1 MVTGEKRQQLS
12 WFLTLVIVAIV
23 SFAAGARSDAL
34 FANVASVFGARTS
47 NKTIDLSSVQKTY
60 QELVANYDGKL
71 DTQKLIY
78 GANRGLVEAAGDPH
92 TAYMDPD
99 ETKEF
104 DKSLSGQ
111 IGGGI
116 GAEIGLRNNKPTIIK
131 PLENSP
137 AQKAGIKAGEA
148 IVKVNDEA
156 SSDWSVEKV
165 VSKIRGEVGTSVK
178 LTLLSGNQTRE
189 VSVVRQNIVSPAV
202 ESEIDGEIGIL
213 KVNRFGDDT
222 VSLARKYASEFV
234 EKGVKKVILDLRNNP
249 GGTVGAA
256 QGLLGIWLDNQIA
269 MTERRGSEIVKTL
282 RTTGTPI
289 LGNMKTVVLI
299 NGNSASASEITA
311 GALREYGKATLV
323 GQKSYGKGSVQIV
336 LGLPG
341 GSQMKVTEA
350 RWYTPKGKNI
360 DKTGIEPDIK
370 VDLSSDDVN
379 NNVDPQMDK
388 AKSL

>member
-23 SFAAGARSDAL
+23 SFVAGARSDAL
-34 FANVASVFGARTS
+34 FANVASVFGVRTS

-60 QELVANYDGKL
+60 QELIANYDGKL

-116 GAEIGLRNNKPTIIK
+116 GAEIGLRSNKPTIIK

-178 LTLLSGNQTRE
+178 LTLLSDGQTRE
-189 VSVVRQNIVSPAV
+189 VSVVRQNIISPAV

-222 VSLARKYASEFV
+222 VSLSRKYASEFV

-360 DKTGIEPDIK
+360 DKTGIEPDVK

-388 AKSL
+388 AKSI

>member
-23 SFAAGARSDAL
+23 SFVAGARSDAL
-34 FANVASVFGARTS
+34 FANVASVFGVRTS

-60 QELVANYDGKL
+60 QELIANYDGKL

-116 GAEIGLRNNKPTIIK
+116 GAEIGLRSNKPTIIK

-137 AQKAGIKAGEA
+137 AQKAGIKAGEV
-148 IVKVNDEA
+148 IIKVNDEA

-178 LTLLSGNQTRE
+178 LTLLSDGKTRE

-222 VSLARKYASEFV
+222 VSLSRKYASEFV

-360 DKTGIEPDIK
+360 DKTGIEPDAK

>member
-23 SFAAGARSDAL
+23 SFVAGARSDAL
-34 FANVASVFGARTS
+34 FANVASVFGVRTS

-60 QELVANYDGKL
+60 QELIANYDGKL

-116 GAEIGLRNNKPTIIK
+116 GAEIGLRSNKPTIIK

-178 LTLLSGNQTRE
+178 LTLLSDGKTRE
-189 VSVVRQNIVSPAV
+189 VSVVRQNIASPAV

-222 VSLARKYASEFV
+222 VGLSRKYASEFV

-311 GALREYGKATLV
+311 GVLREYGKATLV

-360 DKTGIEPDIK
+360 DKTGIEPDVK
-370 VDLSSDDVN
+370 VDLLSDDVN

>member
-23 SFAAGARSDAL
+23 SFVAGARSDAL
-34 FANVASVFGARTS
+34 FANVASVFGVRTS

-60 QELVANYDGKL
+60 QELIANYDGKL

-222 VSLARKYASEFV
+222 VSLSRKYASEFV

-282 RTTGTPI
+282 RTTGAPI

-360 DKTGIEPDIK
+360 DKTGIEPDVK

>member
-23 SFAAGARSDAL
+23 SFVAGARSDAL
-34 FANVASVFGARTS
+34 FANVASVFGVRTS

-137 AQKAGIKAGEA
+137 AQEAGIKAGEV
-148 IVKVNDEA
+148 IIKVNDEA

-178 LTLLSGNQTRE
+178 LTLLSGDQTRE

-222 VSLARKYASEFV
+222 VSLSRKYASEFV

-360 DKTGIEPDIK
+360 DKTGIEPDVK

>member
-23 SFAAGARSDAL
+23 SFVAGARSDAL
-34 FANVASVFGARTS
+34 FANVASVFGVRTS

-60 QELVANYDGKL
+60 QELIANYDGKL

-116 GAEIGLRNNKPTIIK
+116 GAEIGLRNNRPTIIK

-137 AQKAGIKAGEA
+137 AQKAGIKAGEV

-178 LTLLSGNQTRE
+178 LTLLSGGQMRE

-222 VSLARKYASEFV
+222 VSLSRKYASEFV

-311 GALREYGKATLV
+311 GVLREYGKATLV

-360 DKTGIEPDIK
+360 DKTGIEPDVK

>member
-23 SFAAGARSDAL
+23 SFVAGARSDAL
-34 FANVASVFGARTS
+34 FANVASVFGVRTS

-60 QELVANYDGKL
+60 QELIANYDGKL

-137 AQKAGIKAGEA
+137 AQKAGIKAGEV

-178 LTLLSGNQTRE
+178 LTLLSDGKTRE

-222 VSLARKYASEFV
+222 VSLSRKYASEFV
-234 EKGVKKVILDLRNNP
+234 EKGVKKVVLDLRNNP

-282 RTTGTPI
+282 HTTGTPI
-289 LGNMKTVVLI
+289 LGNTKTVVLI

-311 GALREYGKATLV
+311 GALREYGEATLV

-360 DKTGIEPDIK
+360 DKTGIEPDVK